1 MSDAIIAEVIR
12 HRLDAIN
19 EEAATTLKRVSGS
32 PIAVESNDLNTV
44 ITAADGRVVAC
55 GFYVLAQVASMHLV
69 IEHLLTEYIDNPGI
83 NPGDQFITNDPYLG
97 TLHQPDVVVVAPIFH
112 DGRLVAWTGSVVHQ
126 MDVGGP
132 TPGGMDY
139 QARSIFDEAPPMPP
153 MRIVERG
160 VVRRDIEREYLR
172 RSRTPEL
179 NALDLAGQIAANNTA
194 VAQVQVLC
202 ERYGADVVTDVF
214 DRLLDGAERLTRQRL
229 AGLPDGEWRD
239 RSYVEYR
246 RGNAAPGDEE
256 IYVVDVVVTKRG
268 DELTVDFTGSSD
280 QAPGAINAGYGAL
293 ANYALGTVM
302 IHLCAGLP
310 WVPGGIAKVLR
321 VVSRPGTVVHAA
333 WPAGVAMATGSTV
346 HAIRTSLNVCLARM
360 MQADPTLHEHVLA
373 SCQCSGAGGGAM
385 SGVGV
390 NGAPFASMTLDEV
403 SGGGGARATGD
414 GGDTAGFTTSP
425 GSLNVNVETNE
436 SYLPVR
442 YLRRAELADSGG
454 PGLYRGGVGAI
465 HALTPDGTPK
475 PIDVLSFG
483 QGLQHPQATGVA
495 GGEPGSTSTF
505 AIIHLGELDSLLDG
519 TGDVAV
525 TMPTSTLQLADGMVH
540 VVGSQG
546 GGGFGDPSERDPAAV
561 ASDVDDGLV
570 SVDGAARDYGV
581 AIVDG
586 RVDQAA
592 TEELRDERYLQRL
605 GGRQPAEP
613 ATLGTGHVAF
623 DHTLAVLDGAVVCR
637 RCGHQLADV
646 GEDHY
651 PALIMES
658 RPVERRAPFAL
669 RYPGSER
676 FELRHFY
683 CPACARQIDVQ
694 VARRS
699 DPVWRASRPLR

>member
-1 MSDAIIAEVIR
+1 MSDPIIAEVIR

-69 IEHLLTEYIDNPGI
+69 IEHLLTDYIDNPGI

-112 DGRLVAWTGSVVHQ
+112 DGELVAWTGSVVHQ

-153 MRIVERG
+153 MRIVEGG

-194 VAQVQVLC
+194 VAQVQALC
-202 ERYGADVVTDVF
+202 TRYGAAVVTDVF

-229 AGLPDGEWRD
+229 AVLPDGEWRD
-239 RSYVEYR
+239 RSYIEYR

-256 IYVVDVVVTKRG
+256 IYIVDVVLTKHG
-268 DELTVDFTGSSD
+268 DALTVDFTGSSD

-310 WVPGGIAKVLR
+310 WVPGGIAKVLNI
-321 VVSRPGTVVHAA
+321 VSRPGSVVHAK

-385 SGVGV
+385 SGIGV

-454 PGLYRGGVGAI
+454 PGLYRGGVGAV

-483 QGLQHPQATGVA
+483 QGLQHPQATGLG
-495 GGEPGSTSTF
+495 GGEPGAASTF
-505 AIIHLGELDSLLDG
+505 AIIDHEELDMLFDG
-519 TGDVAV
+519 SGDVAV

-546 GGGFGDPSERDPAAV
+546 GGGFGDPLERDPARV
-561 ASDVDDGLV
+561 AIDVANGLV
-570 SVDGAARDYGV
+570 SVDGALRDYAVVVVEGV
-581 AIVDG
+581 VDES
-586 RVDQAA
+586 A
-592 TEELRDERYLQRL
+592 TERARDERRRHRL
-605 GGRQPAEP
+605 GGRQPLDQVAELDGSVP
-613 ATLGTGHVAF
+613 F
-623 DHTLAVLDGAVVCR
+623 DHTLAVHHGQVICR
-637 RCGHQLADV
+637 RCAHPLSGA
-646 GEDHY
+646 GEDHV
-651 PALIMES
+651 PSLI
-658 RPVERRAPFAL
+658 VERLPVDRRSPFGL
-669 RYPGSER
+669 RYPGADR

-683 CPACARQIDVQ
+683 CPRCARQIDVQ
-694 VARRS
+694 IARRT
-699 DPVWRASRPLR
+699 DPIWRASRPA